1 MAMTNIIPEIWAKT
15 ILALLEKSLVA
26 ARIANRTIAGEVAV
40 KGDQLHIIGAGAVAT
55 GDYGA
60 SANIT
65 YETVSD
71 AVNTLTVNLD
81 KYFAFKVE
89 DSEKRQAN
97 VPWQQIYAERGTY
110 ELRDDIDTLLF
121 AEYASAGLDSYETGT
136 TPWQLGAAG
145 ADVPTLMAALAK
157 QLNDADAPQEGRFF
171 AMPTICLQAFQLYF
185 ASRSTNLGDTVLAN
199 GALGRAFGFDLF
211 VSRNV
216 GGSTTLH
223 GLAGVYGHSI
233 AYAQQ
238 VNPSSIEELRAE
250 GRFASL
256 VRGRVLAGIK
266 TFRSGTS
273 IDVNLNSTLLA

>member
-1 MAMTNIIPEIWAKT
+1 MAMSNIIPELWAKM
-15 ILALLEKSLVA
+15 IIAKLQKSLVA
-26 ARIANRTIAGEVAV
+26 ATIANRNIAGEVSAR
-40 KGDQLHIIGAGAVAT
+40 GDQLHIVAAGEVAT
-55 GDYGA
+55 GDYPA
-60 SANIT
+60 SNNIS
-65 YETVSD
+65 YESVSD
-71 AVNTLTVNLD
+71 AVSTLTVNID

-89 DSEKRQAN
+89 DSEKKQAN
-97 VPWQQIYAERGTY
+97 VPWQQIYSERGSY
-110 ELRDDIDTLLF
+110 NLRDDIDTLLF
-121 AEYASAGLDSYETGT
+121 EEYANASLNSFETGST
-136 TPWQLGAAG
+136 DWQLGTAG
-145 ADVPTLMAALAK
+145 ADVPALMAALAK
-157 QLNDADAPQEGRFF
+157 QLNDVDAPQEGRFF

-199 GALGRAFGFDLF
+199 GSLGRAFGFDLF

-216 GGSTTLH
+216 AGTTTLH

-238 VNPSSIEELRAE
+238 VDPRSIEELRAE

-266 TFRSGTS
+266 TFRPATL